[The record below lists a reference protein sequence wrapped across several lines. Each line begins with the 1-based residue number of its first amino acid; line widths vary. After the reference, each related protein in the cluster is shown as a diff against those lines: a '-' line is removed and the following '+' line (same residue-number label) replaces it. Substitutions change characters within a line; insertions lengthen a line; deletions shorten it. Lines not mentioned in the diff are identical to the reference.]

1 MSKQVLVLNGP
12 NLGRLGRREPQIYG
26 TTTHDD
32 LVARLIEYGREL
44 GLDVEVRQTDSEERM
59 MGWIHQAADDRTP
72 IVINPAAWS
81 HYNIAIADA
90 LAQLGRLVLRYTSLT
105 SPPGRSSVTTAWCR
119 RMSPGRSSGWD

>member
-81 HYNIAIADA
+81 HYN
-90 LAQLGRLVLRYTSLT
+90 LSLIHI
-105 SPPGRSSVTTAWCR
+105 
-119 RMSPGRSSGWD
+119 